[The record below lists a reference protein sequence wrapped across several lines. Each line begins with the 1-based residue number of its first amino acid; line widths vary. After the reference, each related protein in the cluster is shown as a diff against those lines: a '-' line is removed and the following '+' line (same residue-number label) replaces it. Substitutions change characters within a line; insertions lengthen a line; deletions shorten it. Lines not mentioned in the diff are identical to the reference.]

1 MTLAVFSLL
10 LLSFATYYTPRRR
23 CGLLQ
28 IRWRKT
34 TITALA
40 ALVVS
45 AACGMG
51 AVVAVPGTPGDSHH
65 PVVPAEQ
72 ELVVLLHGLGRS
84 RMAMWWLA
92 DKLED
97 AGYQVKRIGYG
108 SLMQSP
114 TEIIEEVSTQID
126 ACCAGH
132 SRKVHFVGHSLG
144 GLVARAYLQENSVEH
159 LGRVV
164 LLGTPNHGSE
174 LVDHYRDHGFFS
186 LLGPTTAALGTD
198 EESLPSKL
206 EPPDFPV
213 GVIAGALSSERDN
226 PSIPGPDDGLVSV
239 ESNRL
244 EGMKDFIQV
253 SGGHSMMRY
262 SAEVARQ
269 TIAFLR
275 TGKFEE
281 R

>member
-1 MTLAVFSLL
+1 MGKRVLITGESGR
-10 LLSFATYYTPRRR
+10 S
-23 CGLLQ
+23 GLLQ
-28 IRWRKT
+28 IRWRR
-34 TITALA
+34 TIIAAFT
-40 ALVVS
+40 ALVVIAS
-45 AACGMG
+45 CGLST
-51 AVVAVPGTPGDSHH
+51 VIAVPGITGELHH
-65 PVVPAEQ
+65 QGVPADQ
-72 ELVVLLHGLGRS
+72 ELVVLLHGLGRT
-84 RMAMWWLA
+84 RTAMWWLA

-97 AGYQVKRIGYG
+97 AGYQVKRIGYR

-114 TEIIEEVSTQID
+114 AEIVEEVSPQIN
-126 ACCAGH
+126 ACCAAH

-174 LVDHYRDHGFFS
+174 LVDHYRDHGLFR

-198 EESLPSKL
+198 EKSLPSKL
-206 EPPDFPV
+206 EPPDYPV
-213 GVIAGALSSERDN
+213 GVIAAALSPERDN
-226 PSIPGPDDGLVSV
+226 ASIPGPDDGVVSV

-262 SAEVARQ
+262 NAEVARQ

-275 TGKFEE
+275 TGKFEQH
-281 R
+281 